1 MDRGSEL
8 RCQGSDFPA
17 MIWVNIRQTDTPQG
31 SARSTPKPMIR
42 RVNTSITTMT
52 QWLRRSIDSQQNR
65 SPQAVLHM
73 PDKAQPGRAI
83 GSCLGSIRRLRLAA
97 TIHAHAALARSSS
110 AATGRRTSRC
120 TKPWNRKIKQS
131 LQHPQLFRPFQF
143 FDQTGV
149 EETSASFEARSAP
162 RSYPTPIN

>member
-1 MDRGSEL
+1 
-8 RCQGSDFPA
+8 
-17 MIWVNIRQTDTPQG
+17 MIWVNIPTRHRGQ
-31 SARSTPKPMIR
+31 RSTPKPMIR

-73 PDKAQPGRAI
+73 PDKAPQPGRAI